1 MNEINRCNLFLF
13 GYFTKKDFLLFVISP
28 LLYVINEKI
37 LYSKFL
43 TIQWKNNYP
52 LIYSFYLGYI
62 FFNGPILVYSF
73 FNREKI
79 PKEKSI
85 KINFLKR
92 VEKKRKNIDIY
103 VFFCIIM
110 LIDFLSTF
118 ISINFFNFHKYD
130 IYYINLFSFEIFFF

>member
-37 LYSKFL
+37 LYSEFL

-79 PKEKSI
+79 PKKKNI
-85 KINFLKR
+85 KINFLKW
-92 VEKKRKNIDIY
+92 VEKKKKIY
-103 VFFCIIM
+103 
-110 LIDFLSTF
+110 TF
-118 ISINFFNFHKYD
+118 
-130 IYYINLFSFEIFFF
+130 IFFFFLFFLFNFN